1 MRPHHHIVDATQ
13 LLRHCSPP
21 PTRGGLLAQVEP
33 VMKTD
38 YEDAWDWRVENDNK
52 PLWTRSPKDVADA
65 DYNDFFKQVRRLLS
79 DANSLASL
87 TVAPPQTLSPCNTT
101 CNPDDR
107 PLASSWTL

>member
-21 PTRGGLLAQVEP
+21 PTPGGLLAQVEP

-87 TVAPPQTLSPCNTT
+87 TVAPP
-101 CNPDDR
+101 NPES
-107 PLASSWTL
+107 L